1 MDVID
6 LEILQYLSK
15 NCRTSIAEL
24 ANKIKKPRHLIA
36 YRIKRLKEKAIY
48 TGNELILNYNKI
60 GHTEYIIYLKF
71 SNYPSIK
78 KEITQFLIK
87 NKHVRWLG
95 EVFPHFN
102 LRLSVIT
109 KNINELESLIS
120 QIRQISQNKLTK
132 KEILI
137 SRSLLK
143 KETFSTKREIKK
155 TKTDQNKII
164 LNNKGKKLITAL
176 SENPTASLLSLAKKS
191 GLSIEAVRKK
201 MKFFEQTGLI
211 EGYSAK
217 FDMKKMKFNLWGN
230 LLIKTDFW
238 KNKDKLQNLLYS
250 TAKYSRTRALFGN
263 WDLEMGFSVNN
274 YEELIKPKNQ
284 IEKTLGSDFIEYTL
298 EFYFKITSKQTTQ
311 QF

>member
-24 ANKIKKPRHLIA
+24 ANKIKKPRHLIV

-48 TGNELILNYNKI
+48 TGNELILNYTKI
-60 GHTEYIIYLKF
+60 GYTEYIIYLKF
-71 SNYPSIK
+71 SNYTSIK
-78 KEITQFLIK
+78 REITQFLIK
-87 NKHVRWLG
+87 NKHIRWLG
-95 EVFPHFN
+95 EVFPHFD

-109 KNINELESLIS
+109 KNMDELESLIS

-137 SRSLLK
+137 SRYFLK

-155 TKTDQNKII
+155 TKTDQNRIT
-164 LNNKGKKLITAL
+164 LNDKGKKLITAL
-176 SENPTASLLSLAKKS
+176 SENPTASLLSLAKKT

-250 TAKYSRTRALFGN
+250 TVKYGRTRALFGD
-263 WDLEMGFSVNN
+263 WDLEMSFSVNN
-274 YEELIKPKNQ
+274 CEELIKLKNQ

-298 EFYFKITSKQTTQ
+298 EFYFKITSKQQ
-311 QF
+311 LF